1 MASPPLF
8 INLGLARF
16 YHPHLYRTSDPLASC
31 VLRCTIYLAGAN
43 AQLAVHSMLHSLQ
56 THIVPHHRTTSS
68 SRTSYIHNLSFRSEL
83 HGKLGPMLT
92 SGMIQEFQKDA
103 IHRRMLEYKREAT
116 SLQSQVKEL
125 QKRATDHDDHLRV
138 ADQWWTQLLDEV
150 TLLAQDLVP
159 EVDNDGQSSPPNAN
173 CVLTKPA
180 SFPTALNFKG
190 SEDFQSHLASKAR
203 DIKSKLQI
211 IFTRL
216 ASARGEQSPDV
227 EDLQGKLTKLL
238 ASQRE
243 YVVKLDRLRTERDQ
257 LEERLESASLRCI
270 KAEKKYDRAKSSAV
284 SKLEQQAIN
293 GSGNNGGSGI
303 GNIEN
308 GDTEMTNGISEVSEA
323 SQTAYK
329 EAAAVV
335 EKQKEQLEA
344 MAAENKTLT
353 EQLTLAT
360 TRFSNLTEDDYA
372 RTELFKQFRAQ
383 HEDVIRRI
391 NHLEATNIQL
401 REDAEKYQAERTAFR
416 TQVEG
421 ESEIITGE
429 LESQLQRVEN
439 DLTRIR
445 ATRDELLADQSI
457 RKASQ
462 DHDRPSYTHFKD
474 LVAGRDERIAALECE
489 IERLKASINEQ
500 SCELTPRPEIDSLD
514 LEQLR
519 RKYETLER
527 QFEAIN
533 KELPAMQNA
542 YTKVQALSTKK
553 VIDLSIL
560 EEKIQI
566 VNAEKAKA
574 DQKYFAARKDM
585 DTRILEVRALKGQN
599 AKSSEIISQLK
610 DVETA
615 NRTLLSNLEKQ
626 LSDMKQS
633 NTLVMAENKKMESTS
648 RDATSKAETLG
659 KQVTELT
666 NLLKAKDA
674 NNLNTKERIRAV
686 ELDLEKLQ
694 VKYDQAL
701 KERDQYKAKSLGK
714 QSGEEEMLRTLALC
728 TICRK
733 DFKNTAIRTCG
744 HTFCNSCVEDRLANR
759 MRKCPN
765 CSRAFDKTD
774 VMTIHL

>member
-1 MASPPLF
+1 MEDRKRSAGEDLAPPTKRQAVNGKASADADMPWSADL
-8 INLGLARF
+8 
-16 YHPHLYRTSDPLASC
+16 
-31 VLRCTIYLAGAN
+31 
-43 AQLAVHSMLHSLQ
+43 
-56 THIVPHHRTTSS
+56 
-68 SRTSYIHNLSFRSEL
+68 E
-83 HGKLGPMLT
+83 
-92 SGMIQEFQKDA
+92 EFQKDA
-103 IHRRMLEYKREAT
+103 IYRRMNEYKRECAT
-116 SLQSQVKEL
+116 LQSQLKEL
-125 QKRATDHDDHLRV
+125 QKRSTDHDDHLRV

-159 EVDNDGQSSPPNAN
+159 EVDND
-173 CVLTKPA
+173 A

-190 SEDFQSHLASKAR
+190 SEDFQSHLSSKAR

-216 ASARGEQSPDV
+216 ASSRGQHSPDV
-227 EDLQGKLTKLL
+227 EELQGKLTKLL

-243 YVVKLDRLRTERDQ
+243 YVVKLDRLRIERDQ
-257 LEERLESASLRCI
+257 LEERLEGASLRCI
-270 KAEKKYDRAKSSAV
+270 KAEKKYDRAKSTAV
-284 SKLEQQAIN
+284 AKLEQQAIN
-293 GSGNNGGSGI
+293 GTGNNAGSGI
-303 GNIEN
+303 GSVEN
-308 GDTEMTNGISEVSEA
+308 GDTEMINGISEVTEA

-329 EAAAVV
+329 EAIAVV

-360 TRFSNLTEDDYA
+360 TRFSILTEDDYA

-429 LESQLQRVEN
+429 LESQLQRVET

-445 ATRDELLADQSI
+445 ATRDELLADQYI

-462 DHDRPSYTHFKD
+462 DQDRPSNTHFMD

-500 SCELTPRPEIDSLD
+500 SCELTPRPEIDTLD

-560 EEKIQI
+560 EEKIQT
-566 VNAEKAKA
+566 VSAEKSKA

-585 DTRILEVRALKGQN
+585 DTRIMEVRALKGQN

-633 NTLVMAENKKMESTS
+633 NTSVMAENKKMEATT

-666 NLLKAKDA
+666 SLLKSKDA
-674 NNLNTKERIRAV
+674 NNLNTKERIRAA

-694 VKYDQAL
+694 VKYDQVQ
-701 KERDQYKAKSLGK
+701 KERDQWKAKGLGK

-744 HTFCNSCVEDRLANR
+744 HTFCNNCVEDRLANR

-774 VMTIHL
+774 VMAIHL

>member
-1 MASPPLF
+1 MPIS
-8 INLGLARF
+8 
-16 YHPHLYRTSDPLASC
+16 TPLAPSHPSFIKMED
-31 VLRCTIYLAGAN
+31 RKRSAGEDLAPPTKR
-43 AQLAVHSMLHSLQ
+43 QAV
-56 THIVPHHRTTSS
+56 
-68 SRTSYIHNLSFRSEL
+68 N
-83 HGKLGPMLT
+83 GKASADADMPWAADL
-92 SGMIQEFQKDA
+92 EEYQKDA
-103 IHRRMLEYKREAT
+103 IYRRMLEYKREAAT
-116 SLQSQVKEL
+116 FQSQVKEL

-138 ADQWWTQLLDEV
+138 ADQWWSQLLDEV

-159 EVDNDGQSSPPNAN
+159 EVDND
-173 CVLTKPA
+173 A

-216 ASARGEQSPDV
+216 ASARGEQSPDI
-227 EDLQGKLTKLL
+227 EELQGKLTKLL

-270 KAEKKYDRAKSSAV
+270 KAEKKYDRARSSAV
-284 SKLEQQAIN
+284 AKLEQQAIN
-293 GSGNNGGSGI
+293 GSGNSAGSGI
-303 GNIEN
+303 GNVEN
-308 GDTEMTNGISEVSEA
+308 GDTEMTNGISEVNEA

-329 EAAAVV
+329 EASAIV

-344 MAAENKTLT
+344 IAAENKTLT

-372 RTELFKQFRAQ
+372 RTDLFKQFRAQ

-401 REDAEKYQAERTAFR
+401 REDAEKHQAERTAFR

-421 ESEIITGE
+421 ESEITTCE
-429 LESQLQRVEN
+429 LESQLQRVET

-462 DHDRPSYTHFKD
+462 DSDRPSNTHFKD
-474 LVAGRDERIAALECE
+474 LVAGRDERITALECE

-527 QFEAIN
+527 QFDAIN

-633 NTLVMAENKKMESTS
+633 NTSVMAENKKMESTS
-648 RDATSKAETLG
+648 RDATSKAETLT

-674 NNLNTKERIRAV
+674 NNLNTKERIRAAEV
-686 ELDLEKLQ
+686 DLEKLQ
-694 VKYDQAL
+694 VKYDHVQ
-701 KERDQYKAKSLGK
+701 KERDQWKAKSLGK
-714 QSGEEEMLRTLALC
+714 QSGEEEMLRVCFPHHYVRALLIKYRHSLFARFVGRISR
-728 TICRK
+728 TRLSGHVVTH
-733 DFKNTAIRTCG
+733 FAII
-744 HTFCNSCVEDRLANR
+744 VLKIA
-759 MRKCPN
+759 
-765 CSRAFDKTD
+765 
-774 VMTIHL
+774 